1 MKKLLSVLLAATTV
15 VSLGGAAVYAK
26 DTIDM
31 GDLEVYYDDA
41 RNIKGYKA
49 DGVTLDNNDTVTPDQ
64 KVYVSLDEVAK
75 KILGRVDDGYS
86 DMALEELLIDDDYFK
101 FKYKKGSDNSKMI
114 LDINLVEK
122 NLDGSRKPYIEIKL
136 ADDYTDDEYKINP
149 TFTFSAKN
157 DLVLCVKGTGANR
170 TFRYFEKEDVDNG
183 DIPNG
188 YTHYTDADYD
198 VSEDDEF
205 EGEFTIWI
213 SNTEL
218 EADEDFAAGTGGV
231 TLKPTKNDDNEIVWY
246 DENDDIAMLTFEGD
260 SSVDNFFPKLSTKW
274 DNSTYATYF
283 ADQDAFIFDF
293 ISNPDISST
302 SRPVLTIYDPY
313 YDYEEDESLVDSEN
327 VVIYQVVDGELVDV
341 TADWSYGETDDGE
354 MAYTT
359 KTRQL
364 GTYIFCEVAVAGSEE
379 VVEEPV
385 DDGKVIPST
394 GR

>member
-1 MKKLLSVLLAATTV
+1 MKKLLSVVLAAATV
-15 VSLGGAAVYAK
+15 ASVGVTAFAADYELNGVLVYDDSHNNVYAN
-26 DTIDM
+26 
-31 GDLEVYYDDA
+31 G
-41 RNIKGYKA
+41 
-49 DGVTLDNNDTVTPDQ
+49 NDTVTPDQ
-64 KVYVSLDEVAK
+64 KVYVSLAEVGADIADQMTATLGGDPDVPGSLLQDE
-75 KILGRVDDGYS
+75 DF
-86 DMALEELLIDDDYFK
+86 FK

-114 LDINLVEK
+114 TGIKLVEK
-122 NLDGSRKPYIEIKL
+122 DIGEAGGRHEYIEIAL
-136 ADDYTDDEYKINP
+136 ADDWTDDEYKINP
-149 TFTFSAKN
+149 TFTFTAKDDIYLKKDKSRWVTGDDFADMSA
-157 DLVLCVKGTGANR
+157 TTQATYFANPVIS
-170 TFRYFEKEDVDNG
+170 DG
-183 DIPNG
+183 
-188 YTHYTDADYD
+188 
-198 VSEDDEF
+198 DEF

-213 SNTEL
+213 SNTE
-218 EADEDFAAGTGGV
+218 EDADADYAAGTGGV

-260 SSVDNFFPKLSTKW
+260 SSVDNFYPKLSTKW

-341 TADWSYGETDDGE
+341 TADWSYGETEDGE

-385 DDGKVIPST
+385 DDGKVIPNT

>member
-1 MKKLLSVLLAATTV
+1 
-15 VSLGGAAVYAK
+15 
-26 DTIDM
+26 M
-31 GDLEVYYDDA
+31 GDLKVYYDTGY
-41 RNIKGYKA
+41 NIEG
-49 DGVTLDNNDTVTPDQ
+49 TTNNDTVTPDQ
-64 KVYVSLDEVAK
+64 KVYVRLSDVAE
-75 KILGRVDDGYS
+75 KILGKTSATDATTQLAD
-86 DMALEELLIDDDYFK
+86 LLDDDDYFK

-114 LDINLVEK
+114 LSIDLVEK
-122 NLDGSRKPYIEIKL
+122 KLDSDTSRQKYIEIKL

-149 TFTFSAKN
+149 TFTFSAKD
-157 DLVLCVKGTGANR
+157 DL
-170 TFRYFEKEDVDNG
+170 RYFWDGTTSSGRYYTQEDIDDGKKVVGTEDVNEK
-183 DIPNG
+183 
-188 YTHYTDADYD
+188 

-260 SSVDNFFPKLSTKW
+260 SSVDNFYPKLSTKW

-385 DDGKVIPST
+385 DDGKVIPDT

>member
-15 VSLGGAAVYAK
+15 VSLGGAAVYA
-26 DTIDM
+26 DGTDYDM
-31 GDLEVYYDDA
+31 GDLTVYYDDESKVEDDNA
-41 RNIKGYKA
+41 NH
-49 DGVTLDNNDTVTPDQ
+49 NNDTVTPDQ
-64 KVYVSLDEVAK
+64 KVYVKLYDVADQIMDAFDAVGRFGVARTELGKLMDDE
-75 KILGRVDDGYS
+75 
-86 DMALEELLIDDDYFK
+86 DYFK

-114 LDINLVEK
+114 LGISLVEK
-122 NLDGSRKPYIEIKL
+122 NLDGNGRDKYIEIKL

-149 TFTFSAKN
+149 TFTFTAKD
-157 DLVLCVKGTGANR
+157 DLIYDGSNGVKRWYTQEEIDERNLSVTKTA
-170 TFRYFEKEDVDNG
+170 TISDG
-183 DIPNG
+183 DK
-188 YTHYTDADYD
+188 
-198 VSEDDEF
+198 F
-205 EGEFTIWI
+205 EGEFTLWI

-218 EADEDFAAGTGGV
+218 DADEDFAAGTGGV

-385 DDGKVIPST
+385 DDGKVIPDT

>member
-1 MKKLLSVLLAATTV
+1 MSPW
-15 VSLGGAAVYAK
+15 GGAAVYA
-26 DTIDM
+26 DGTDYDIS
-31 GDLEVYYDDA
+31 DLPVYYDDEDPVFV
-41 RNIKGYKA
+41 N
-49 DGVTLDNNDTVTPDQ
+49 NNDTVTPDQ
-64 KVYVSLDEVAK
+64 KVYVKLSDVADQIMDAFDAAGDLETARDE
-75 KILGRVDDGYS
+75 LGKLMDD
-86 DMALEELLIDDDYFK
+86 EDYFK

-114 LDINLVEK
+114 LGISLVEK
-122 NLDGSRKPYIEIKL
+122 NLDGNGRDKYIEIKL

-149 TFTFSAKN
+149 TFTFTAKD
-157 DLVLCVKGTGANR
+157 DLIYDGNVKRWYTQEEIDERNLNVAE
-170 TFRYFEKEDVDNG
+170 TATISDG
-183 DIPNG
+183 DK
-188 YTHYTDADYD
+188 
-198 VSEDDEF
+198 F
-205 EGEFTIWI
+205 EGEFTLWI

-231 TLKPTKNDDNEIVWY
+231 TLKPTKNDDNEIIWY

-274 DNSTYATYF
+274 DNATYAEYF

-293 ISNPDISST
+293 ISNPEISST

-354 MAYTT
+354 LAYTT

-364 GTYIFCEVAVAGSEE
+364 GTYIFCEADVAGAEE
-379 VVEEPV
+379 VVEPV
-385 DDGKVIPST
+385 DDGKVIPNT

>member
-1 MKKLLSVLLAATTV
+1 MSPW
-15 VSLGGAAVYAK
+15 GGAAVYA
-26 DTIDM
+26 DGTDYDIS
-31 GDLEVYYDDA
+31 DLPVYYDNNKDI
-41 RNIKGYKA
+41 RGETSP
-49 DGVTLDNNDTVTPDQ
+49 GVFGTNDTVTPDQ
-64 KVYVSLDEVAK
+64 KVYVKLSDVADQIMDAFDAAGDLETARDE
-75 KILGRVDDGYS
+75 LGKLMDD
-86 DMALEELLIDDDYFK
+86 EDYFK

-122 NLDGSRKPYIEIKL
+122 NLGGGREEYIEIKL

-149 TFTFSAKN
+149 TFTFSAKEN
-157 DLVLCVKGTGANR
+157 LYLYENAAGDYK
-170 TFRYFEKEDVDNG
+170 YFTEDEVDDG
-183 DIPNG
+183 VPAKRG
-188 YTHYTDADYD
+188 YTIKYTRSDYD
-198 VSEDDEF
+198 ISEDDEY

-385 DDGKVIPST
+385 DDGKVIPNT

>member
-1 MKKLLSVLLAATTV
+1 MKKLLSVVLAAATV
-15 VSLGGAAVYAK
+15 ASVGVTAFAADYELNGVLVYDDSHNNVYAN
-26 DTIDM
+26 
-31 GDLEVYYDDA
+31 G
-41 RNIKGYKA
+41 
-49 DGVTLDNNDTVTPDQ
+49 NDTVTPDQ
-64 KVYVSLDEVAK
+64 KVYVSLAEVGADIADQMTATLGGDPDVPGSLLQDE
-75 KILGRVDDGYS
+75 DF
-86 DMALEELLIDDDYFK
+86 FK

-114 LDINLVEK
+114 TGIKLVEK
-122 NLDGSRKPYIEIKL
+122 DIGEAGGRHEYIEIAL
-136 ADDYTDDEYKINP
+136 ADDWTDDEYKINP
-149 TFTFSAKN
+149 TFTFTAKDDIYLKKDKSRWVTGDDFADMSA
-157 DLVLCVKGTGANR
+157 TTQATYFANPVIS
-170 TFRYFEKEDVDNG
+170 DG
-183 DIPNG
+183 
-188 YTHYTDADYD
+188 
-198 VSEDDEF
+198 DEF

-213 SNTEL
+213 SNTE
-218 EADEDFAAGTGGV
+218 EDADADYAAGTGGV

-260 SSVDNFFPKLSTKW
+260 SSVDNFYPKLSTKW

-385 DDGKVIPST
+385 DDGKVIPNT

>member
-15 VSLGGAAVYAK
+15 VSLGGAVVYAA
-26 DTIDM
+26 DTEVDM
-31 GDLEVYYDDA
+31 GDLTVYTDKNVA
-41 RNIKGYKA
+41 FAG
-49 DGVTLDNNDTVTPDQ
+49 DTTAPDK
-64 KVYVSLDEVAK
+64 KVYVRLDDVAQE
-75 KILGRVDDGYS
+75 ILGVDNAATD
-86 DMALEELLIDDDYFK
+86 ALKDILDDDDYFK

-114 LDINLVEK
+114 LGISLVEK
-122 NLDGSRKPYIEIKL
+122 NLNNTGRDSYIEIKL

-149 TFTFSAKN
+149 TFTFTSKDELLYDHATQKW
-157 DLVLCVKGTGANR
+157 
-170 TFRYFEKEDVDNG
+170 
-183 DIPNG
+183 
-188 YTHYTDADYD
+188 YTREDYD
-198 VSEDDEF
+198 DRNMNFDAGALVADDTEY

-213 SNTEL
+213 SNTE
-218 EADEDFAAGTGGV
+218 EDADADYAAGTGGV

-260 SSVDNFFPKLSTKW
+260 SDVDNFYPKLSTKW
-274 DNSTYATYF
+274 DNATYAEYF

-293 ISNPDISST
+293 ISNPNISST

-341 TADWSYGETDDGE
+341 TADWAYGETDDGE
-354 MAYTT
+354 LAYTT

-364 GTYIFCEVAVAGSEE
+364 GTYIFCEADVAGAEE
-379 VVEEPV
+379 VVEPV

>member
-15 VSLGGAAVYAK
+15 VSLGGAAVYA
-26 DTIDM
+26 DGTDYDM
-31 GDLEVYYDDA
+31 GDLTVYTDKNVA
-41 RNIKGYKA
+41 FAG
-49 DGVTLDNNDTVTPDQ
+49 DTTAPDK
-64 KVYVSLDEVAK
+64 KVYVRLSEVAAE
-75 KILGRVDDGYS
+75 ILDTYTAATTLDATLADVMDDE
-86 DMALEELLIDDDYFK
+86 DFFK
-101 FKYKKGSDNSKMI
+101 FSSKKGSDNSKMI

-122 NLDGSRKPYIEIKL
+122 NLNNTGRASYIEIKL

-149 TFTFSAKN
+149 TFIFKVQDDLYYSN
-157 DLVLCVKGTGANR
+157 DNRGDFRWATAEELEDRYGSIAAAEADANYNWTGPA
-170 TFRYFEKEDVDNG
+170 FEDG
-183 DIPNG
+183 DK
-188 YTHYTDADYD
+188 
-198 VSEDDEF
+198 F

-218 EADEDFAAGTGGV
+218 DADEDFAAGTGGV

-260 SSVDNFFPKLSTKW
+260 SSVDNFYPKLSTKW
-274 DNSTYATYF
+274 DNATYAEYF

-293 ISNPDISST
+293 ISNPEISST

-327 VVIYQVVDGELVDV
+327 VVIYAVVDGELVDD
-341 TADWSYGETDDGE
+341 TANWTYGETEDGE

>member
-1 MKKLLSVLLAATTV
+1 
-15 VSLGGAAVYAK
+15 
-26 DTIDM
+26 M
-31 GDLEVYYDDA
+31 GDLTVYTDDGPTSTPGE
-41 RNIKGYKA
+41 NVVA
-49 DGVTLDNNDTVTPDQ
+49 DTTVPDT

-75 KILGRVDDGYS
+75 KIVGRTTPGAADRL
-86 DMALEELLIDDDYFK
+86 LEELLIDDDYFK

-122 NLDGSRKPYIEIKL
+122 NLGGGREEYIEIKL

-149 TFTFSAKN
+149 TFTFSAKEN
-157 DLVLCVKGTGANR
+157 LYLYENTATAGDYK
-170 TFRYFEKEDVDNG
+170 YFTEDEVDDG
-183 DIPNG
+183 VPAKRG
-188 YTHYTDADYD
+188 YTKYTKVDYD

-231 TLKPTKNDDNEIVWY
+231 TLKPTKNDDNEIIWY

-385 DDGKVIPST
+385 DDGKVIPNT

>member
-1 MKKLLSVLLAATTV
+1 
-15 VSLGGAAVYAK
+15 
-26 DTIDM
+26 M

-41 RNIKGYKA
+41 RNIKGYQA

-274 DNSTYATYF
+274 DNATYAEYF

-293 ISNPDISST
+293 ISNPEISST

-385 DDGKVIPST
+385 DDGKVIPNT

>member
-1 MKKLLSVLLAATTV
+1 MKKLLSVVLAAATV
-15 VSLGGAAVYAK
+15 ASVGVTAFATDY
-26 DTIDM
+26 DM
-31 GDLEVYYDDA
+31 GDLNVYYDS
-41 RNIKGYKA
+41 
-49 DGVTLDNNDTVTPDQ
+49 DNKIAVGTGTTNDTVTPDQ
-64 KVYVSLDEVAK
+64 KVYVKLSEVSAAMK
-75 KILGRVDDGYS
+75 TSGTLSDTMPSDLLNDG
-86 DMALEELLIDDDYFK
+86 DFFK

-114 LDINLVEK
+114 TGIKLVEK
-122 NLDGSRKPYIEIKL
+122 NIGDGRQPYIEIAL
-136 ADDYTDDEYKINP
+136 ADDWTDDEYKINP
-149 TFTFSAKN
+149 TFTFTAKDN
-157 DLVLCVKGTGANR
+157 IVVVGSGTN
-170 TFRYFEKEDVDNG
+170 EKWYTEGDYEDRGLTGGKVVVD
-183 DIPNG
+183 
-188 YTHYTDADYD
+188 
-198 VSEDDEF
+198 DDTEF
-205 EGEFTIWI
+205 EGEFTLWI
-213 SNTEL
+213 SNTER

-231 TLKPTKNDDNEIVWY
+231 TLKPTKNDDNEIIWY

-274 DNSTYATYF
+274 DNATYAEYF

-293 ISNPDISST
+293 ISNPEISST

-327 VVIYQVVDGELVDV
+327 VVIYKVVDGELVDD
-341 TADWSYGETDDGE
+341 TANWTYGETEDGD

-385 DDGKVIPST
+385 DDGKVIPNT

>member
-1 MKKLLSVLLAATTV
+1 MKKLLSVALAAATV
-15 VSLGGAAVYAK
+15 ASVGVTAFATDY
-26 DTIDM
+26 DM
-31 GDLEVYYDDA
+31 GDLPVYYDDESSVYA
-41 RNIKGYKA
+41 N
-49 DGVTLDNNDTVTPDQ
+49 NNDTVTPDQ
-64 KVYVSLDEVAK
+64 KVYVKLDDVGHLIFGNLNGPSYVPGEV
-75 KILGRVDDGYS
+75 LNDEDF
-86 DMALEELLIDDDYFK
+86 FK

-114 LDINLVEK
+114 LGISLVEK
-122 NLDGSRKPYIEIKL
+122 NLNGTRDEYIEIKL

-149 TFTFSAKN
+149 TFTFTAK
-157 DLVLCVKGTGANR
+157 DDIYYSVAHGWYTGEEA
-170 TFRYFEKEDVDNG
+170 EDRGWATTG
-183 DIPNG
+183 DVVHIP
-188 YTHYTDADYD
+188 D
-198 VSEDDEF
+198 DDEF
-205 EGEFTIWI
+205 EGEFTLWI
-213 SNTEL
+213 SNTE
-218 EADEDFAAGTGGV
+218 EDADADYAAGTGGV

-274 DNSTYATYF
+274 DNATYAEYF

-293 ISNPDISST
+293 ISNPEISST

-327 VVIYQVVDGELVDV
+327 VVIYAVVDGELVDD
-341 TADWSYGETDDGE
+341 TANWTYGETEDGE

>member
-15 VSLGGAAVYAK
+15 VSLGGAAVYA
-26 DTIDM
+26 DGTDYDIS
-31 GDLEVYYDDA
+31 DLPVYYDDEDPVFV
-41 RNIKGYKA
+41 N
-49 DGVTLDNNDTVTPDQ
+49 NNDTVTPDQ
-64 KVYVSLDEVAK
+64 KVYVKLSDVADQIMDAFDAAGDLRNARAELGELMDDE
-75 KILGRVDDGYS
+75 
-86 DMALEELLIDDDYFK
+86 DYFK

-114 LDINLVEK
+114 LGISLVEK
-122 NLDGSRKPYIEIKL
+122 NLDGNGRDKYIEIKL

-149 TFTFSAKN
+149 TFTFTAKD
-157 DLVLCVKGTGANR
+157 DLIYDGSNGVKRWYTQEEIDERNLNVRPR
-170 TFRYFEKEDVDNG
+170 TTISDG
-183 DIPNG
+183 DK
-188 YTHYTDADYD
+188 
-198 VSEDDEF
+198 F
-205 EGEFTIWI
+205 EGEFTLWI

-231 TLKPTKNDDNEIVWY
+231 TLKPTKNDDNEIIWY

-385 DDGKVIPST
+385 DDGKVIPNT

>member
-15 VSLGGAAVYAK
+15 VSLGGAAVYAAGT
-26 DTIDM
+26 DYDM
-31 GDLEVYYDDA
+31 GDLTVYYDDESKVEDDNA
-41 RNIKGYKA
+41 NH
-49 DGVTLDNNDTVTPDQ
+49 NNDTVTPDQ
-64 KVYVSLDEVAK
+64 KVYVKLSDVADEIIDAT
-75 KILGRVDDGYS
+75 LGQTGTGRAR
-86 DMALEELLIDDDYFK
+86 ALAELLDDDDWFK

-114 LDINLVEK
+114 LGISLVEK
-122 NLDGSRKPYIEIKL
+122 NLDGNGRDSYIEIKL

-149 TFTFSAKN
+149 TFIFT
-157 DLVLCVKGTGANR
+157 V
-170 TFRYFEKEDVDNG
+170 KEDMWFTAAGGWTQD
-183 DIPNG
+183 DPNN
-188 YTHYTDADYD
+188 AAAQKL
-198 VSEDDEF
+198 EDGDEF

>member
-15 VSLGGAAVYAK
+15 VSLGGAAVYA
-26 DTIDM
+26 DGTDYDM
-31 GDLEVYYDDA
+31 GDLTVYYDDESKVEDDNA
-41 RNIKGYKA
+41 NH
-49 DGVTLDNNDTVTPDQ
+49 NNDTVTPDQ
-64 KVYVSLDEVAK
+64 KVYVKLSDVADQIMDAFDAAGDLRNARAELGELMDDE
-75 KILGRVDDGYS
+75 
-86 DMALEELLIDDDYFK
+86 DYFK

-114 LDINLVEK
+114 LGISLVEK
-122 NLDGSRKPYIEIKL
+122 KLGNNPRDTYIEIKL

-149 TFTFSAKN
+149 TFTFTAKD
-157 DLVLCVKGTGANR
+157 DLIYDATAQKWYTQEEIDERNLTVNAR
-170 TFRYFEKEDVDNG
+170 TTISDG
-183 DIPNG
+183 DK
-188 YTHYTDADYD
+188 
-198 VSEDDEF
+198 F
-205 EGEFTIWI
+205 EGEFTLWI

-231 TLKPTKNDDNEIVWY
+231 TLKPTKNDDNEIIWY

-385 DDGKVIPST
+385 DDGKVIPNT

>member
-1 MKKLLSVLLAATTV
+1 
-15 VSLGGAAVYAK
+15 
-26 DTIDM
+26 M
-31 GDLEVYYDDA
+31 GDLTVYVD
-41 RNIKGYKA
+41 
-49 DGVTLDNNDTVTPDQ
+49 DGVTDIDDTTAPDK
-64 KVYVSLDEVAK
+64 KVYVKLSEVADNIIPSTSARANATVK
-75 KILGRVDDGYS
+75 KILD
-86 DMALEELLIDDDYFK
+86 DDDYFK

-122 NLDGSRKPYIEIKL
+122 KLGSNPRDTYIEIKL

-149 TFTFSAKN
+149 TFTFT
-157 DLVLCVKGTGANR
+157 V
-170 TFRYFEKEDVDNG
+170 KEDFYYWDDSTNKKG
-183 DIPNG
+183 MFLPTDESAPSG
-188 YTHYTDADYD
+188 YTHEARYD
-198 VSEDDEF
+198 LEDGDEY

-246 DENDDIAMLTFEGD
+246 DENDDIAKLTFEGD
-260 SSVDNFFPKLSTKW
+260 SSVDNFYPKLSTKW
-274 DNSTYATYF
+274 DNATYAEYF

-293 ISNPDISST
+293 ISNPNISST

-313 YDYEEDESLVDSEN
+313 YDYENDEVTVDPEN
-327 VVIYQVVDGELVDV
+327 VVVYQVVDGELVDV
-341 TADWSYGETDDGE
+341 TADWSYGEDDDGE

-364 GTYIFCEVAVAGSEE
+364 GTYIFCEASVAGAEE
-379 VVEEPV
+379 VPEEVPAE
-385 DDGKVIPST
+385 DGKDIPNT

>member
-1 MKKLLSVLLAATTV
+1 
-15 VSLGGAAVYAK
+15 
-26 DTIDM
+26 M
-31 GDLEVYYDDA
+31 GDLTVYTDDGPTSTPGE
-41 RNIKGYKA
+41 NVVA
-49 DGVTLDNNDTVTPDQ
+49 DTTVPDT

-75 KILGRVDDGYS
+75 KIVGRTTPGAADRL
-86 DMALEELLIDDDYFK
+86 LEELLIDDDYFK

-114 LDINLVEK
+114 LDISLVEK

-157 DLVLCVKGTGANR
+157 DLTLCVNGT
-170 TFRYFEKEDVDNG
+170 TYRYFEKEDVDND
-183 DIPNG
+183 DIPSG
-188 YTHYTDADYD
+188 YTDYPGDDYD

-231 TLKPTKNDDNEIVWY
+231 TLKPTKNDDNEIIWY

-274 DNSTYATYF
+274 DNATYAEYF

-293 ISNPDISST
+293 ISNPEISST

-327 VVIYQVVDGELVDV
+327 VVIYAVVDGELVDD
-341 TADWSYGETDDGE
+341 TANWTYGETEDGE

>member
-1 MKKLLSVLLAATTV
+1 MKKLLSVVLAAATV
-15 VSLGGAAVYAK
+15 ASVGVTAFAADYELNGVLVYDDSHNNVYAN
-26 DTIDM
+26 
-31 GDLEVYYDDA
+31 G
-41 RNIKGYKA
+41 
-49 DGVTLDNNDTVTPDQ
+49 NDTVTPDQ
-64 KVYVSLDEVAK
+64 KVYVSLAEVGADIADQMTATLGGDPDVPGSLLQDE
-75 KILGRVDDGYS
+75 DF
-86 DMALEELLIDDDYFK
+86 FK

-114 LDINLVEK
+114 TGIKLVEK
-122 NLDGSRKPYIEIKL
+122 DIGEAGGRHEYIEIAL
-136 ADDYTDDEYKINP
+136 ADDWTDDEYKINP
-149 TFTFSAKN
+149 TFTFTAKDDIYLKKDKSRWVTGDDFADMSA
-157 DLVLCVKGTGANR
+157 TTQATYFANPVIS
-170 TFRYFEKEDVDNG
+170 DG
-183 DIPNG
+183 
-188 YTHYTDADYD
+188 
-198 VSEDDEF
+198 DEF

-213 SNTEL
+213 SNTE
-218 EADEDFAAGTGGV
+218 EDADADYAAGTGGV
-231 TLKPTKNDDNEIVWY
+231 TLKPTKNDDNEIIWY

-274 DNSTYATYF
+274 DNATYAEYF

-293 ISNPDISST
+293 ISNPEISST

-327 VVIYQVVDGELVDV
+327 VVIYAVVDGELVDD
-341 TADWSYGETDDGE
+341 TANWTYGETEDGE

-385 DDGKVIPST
+385 DDGKVIPNT

>member
-1 MKKLLSVLLAATTV
+1 
-15 VSLGGAAVYAK
+15 
-26 DTIDM
+26 
-31 GDLEVYYDDA
+31 
-41 RNIKGYKA
+41 
-49 DGVTLDNNDTVTPDQ
+49 
-64 KVYVSLDEVAK
+64 
-75 KILGRVDDGYS
+75 
-86 DMALEELLIDDDYFK
+86 
-101 FKYKKGSDNSKMI
+101 
-114 LDINLVEK
+114 
-122 NLDGSRKPYIEIKL
+122 
-136 ADDYTDDEYKINP
+136 
-149 TFTFSAKN
+149 
-157 DLVLCVKGTGANR
+157 
-170 TFRYFEKEDVDNG
+170 
-183 DIPNG
+183 
-188 YTHYTDADYD
+188 
-198 VSEDDEF
+198 
-205 EGEFTIWI
+205 
-213 SNTEL
+213 
-218 EADEDFAAGTGGV
+218 
-231 TLKPTKNDDNEIVWY
+231 
-246 DENDDIAMLTFEGD
+246 MLTFEGD

-274 DNSTYATYF
+274 DNATYAEYF

-293 ISNPDISST
+293 ISNPEISST

>member
-15 VSLGGAAVYAK
+15 VSLGGAAVYAE
-26 DTIDM
+26 DTEYDM
-31 GDLEVYYDDA
+31 GDLTVYVD
-41 RNIKGYKA
+41 
-49 DGVTLDNNDTVTPDQ
+49 DGVTDIDDTTAPDK
-64 KVYVSLDEVAK
+64 KVYVKLSEVADNIIPSTSARANATVK
-75 KILGRVDDGYS
+75 KILD
-86 DMALEELLIDDDYFK
+86 DDDYFK

-122 NLDGSRKPYIEIKL
+122 KLGSNPRDTYIEIKL

-149 TFTFSAKN
+149 TFTFT
-157 DLVLCVKGTGANR
+157 V
-170 TFRYFEKEDVDNG
+170 KEDFYYWDDSTNKKG
-183 DIPNG
+183 MFLPTDESAPSG
-188 YTHYTDADYD
+188 YTHEARYD
-198 VSEDDEF
+198 LEDGDEY

-246 DENDDIAMLTFEGD
+246 DENDDIAKLTFEGD
-260 SSVDNFFPKLSTKW
+260 SSVDNFYPKLSTKW
-274 DNSTYATYF
+274 DNATYAEYF
-283 ADQDAFIFDF
+283 ADQDAFMFDF
-293 ISNPDISST
+293 ISNPTISST

-313 YDYEEDESLVDSEN
+313 YDYENDEVTVDPEN

-341 TADWSYGETDDGE
+341 TADWTYDEDDDGE
-354 MAYTT
+354 MVYTT

-364 GTYIFCEVAVAGSEE
+364 GTYIFCEASVAGAEE
-379 VVEEPV
+379 VPEEVPA
-385 DDGKVIPST
+385 DDIKDIPNT

>member
-15 VSLGGAAVYAK
+15 VSLGGAAIYA
-26 DTIDM
+26 DGTDYDIS
-31 GDLEVYYDDA
+31 DLPVYYDDEDPVFV
-41 RNIKGYKA
+41 N
-49 DGVTLDNNDTVTPDQ
+49 NNDTVTPDQ
-64 KVYVSLDEVAK
+64 KVYVKLSDVADQIMDVDAGNAGLDTARAE
-75 KILGRVDDGYS
+75 LGKLMDD
-86 DMALEELLIDDDYFK
+86 EDYFK

-114 LDINLVEK
+114 LGISLVEK
-122 NLDGSRKPYIEIKL
+122 NLDGNGRDKYIEIKL

-149 TFTFSAKN
+149 TFTFTAKD
-157 DLVLCVKGTGANR
+157 DLIYDGTNGVKRWYTQEEIDERNLNVTETA
-170 TFRYFEKEDVDNG
+170 TISDG
-183 DIPNG
+183 DK
-188 YTHYTDADYD
+188 
-198 VSEDDEF
+198 F
-205 EGEFTIWI
+205 EGEFTLWI

-385 DDGKVIPST
+385 DDGKVIPNT

>member
-1 MKKLLSVLLAATTV
+1 MSPW
-15 VSLGGAAVYAK
+15 GGAAVYA
-26 DTIDM
+26 DGTDYDM
-31 GDLEVYYDDA
+31 GDLTVYYDDESKVEDDNA
-41 RNIKGYKA
+41 NH
-49 DGVTLDNNDTVTPDQ
+49 NNDTVTPDQ
-64 KVYVSLDEVAK
+64 KVYVKLYDVADQIMDAFDAAGDLRNARAELGELMDDE
-75 KILGRVDDGYS
+75 
-86 DMALEELLIDDDYFK
+86 DYFK

-114 LDINLVEK
+114 LGISLVEK
-122 NLDGSRKPYIEIKL
+122 NLDGNGRDKYIEIKL

-149 TFTFSAKN
+149 TFTFTAKD
-157 DLVLCVKGTGANR
+157 DLYIK
-170 TFRYFEKEDVDNG
+170 
-183 DIPNG
+183 
-188 YTHYTDADYD
+188 TDAPRMG
-198 VSEDDEF
+198 SWATAEELEDRYNGIPANYASVGISDGDEF

-213 SNTEL
+213 SNTE
-218 EADEDFAAGTGGV
+218 EDADADFAAGTGGV

-385 DDGKVIPST
+385 DDGKVIPDT

>member
-1 MKKLLSVLLAATTV
+1 MKKLLSVVLAAATV
-15 VSLGGAAVYAK
+15 ASVGVTAFAADYELNGVLVYDDSHNNVYAN
-26 DTIDM
+26 
-31 GDLEVYYDDA
+31 G
-41 RNIKGYKA
+41 
-49 DGVTLDNNDTVTPDQ
+49 NDTVTPDQ
-64 KVYVSLDEVAK
+64 KVYVSLAEVGADIADQMTATLGGDPDVPGSLLQDE
-75 KILGRVDDGYS
+75 DF
-86 DMALEELLIDDDYFK
+86 FK

-114 LDINLVEK
+114 TGIKLVEK
-122 NLDGSRKPYIEIKL
+122 DIGEAGGRHEYIEIAL
-136 ADDYTDDEYKINP
+136 ADDWTDDEYKINP
-149 TFTFSAKN
+149 TFTFTAKDDIYLKKDKSRWVTGDDFADMSA
-157 DLVLCVKGTGANR
+157 TTQATYFANPVIS
-170 TFRYFEKEDVDNG
+170 DG
-183 DIPNG
+183 
-188 YTHYTDADYD
+188 
-198 VSEDDEF
+198 DEF

-213 SNTEL
+213 SNTE
-218 EADEDFAAGTGGV
+218 EDADADYAAGTGGV

-385 DDGKVIPST
+385 DDGKVIPNT

>member
-15 VSLGGAAVYAK
+15 VSLGGAAVSAK
-26 DTIDM
+26 STEVDM
-31 GDLEVYYDDA
+31 GDLKVYYDTGY
-41 RNIKGYKA
+41 NIEG
-49 DGVTLDNNDTVTPDQ
+49 TTNNDTVTPDQ
-64 KVYVSLDEVAK
+64 KVYVRLSDVAE
-75 KILGRVDDGYS
+75 KILGKTSATDATTQLAD
-86 DMALEELLIDDDYFK
+86 LLDDDDYFK

-114 LDINLVEK
+114 LSIDLVEK
-122 NLDGSRKPYIEIKL
+122 KLDSDTSRQKYIEIKL

-149 TFTFSAKN
+149 TFTFSAKD
-157 DLVLCVKGTGANR
+157 DL
-170 TFRYFEKEDVDNG
+170 RYFWDGTTSSGRYYTQEDIDDGKKVVGTEDVNEK
-183 DIPNG
+183 
-188 YTHYTDADYD
+188 

-385 DDGKVIPST
+385 DDGKVIPNT

>member
-1 MKKLLSVLLAATTV
+1 MKKLLSVALAAATV
-15 VSLGGAAVYAK
+15 ASVGVSAFAADY
-26 DTIDM
+26 DM
-31 GDLEVYYDDA
+31 GELAVLYDNESSVA
-41 RNIKGYKA
+41 GTNQ
-49 DGVTLDNNDTVTPDQ
+49 NDTVTPDQ
-64 KVYVSLDEVAK
+64 KVYVSLDTVGSQLFEDG
-75 KILGRVDDGYS
+75 LGQVGGSVDGAYLMDE
-86 DMALEELLIDDDYFK
+86 DFFK

-114 LDINLVEK
+114 LGISLVEK
-122 NLDGSRKPYIEIKL
+122 DLKNGRNEYIEIKL

-149 TFTFSAKN
+149 TFTFTAKD
-157 DLVLCVKGTGANR
+157 DLYIK
-170 TFRYFEKEDVDNG
+170 
-183 DIPNG
+183 
-188 YTHYTDADYD
+188 TDAPRMG
-198 VSEDDEF
+198 SWATAEELEDRYNGIPANYASVGISDGDEF

-213 SNTEL
+213 SNTE
-218 EADEDFAAGTGGV
+218 EDADADYAAGTGGV
-231 TLKPTKNDDNEIVWY
+231 TLKPTKNDDNEIIWY

-260 SSVDNFFPKLSTKW
+260 SSVDNFYPKLSTKW
-274 DNSTYATYF
+274 DNATYAEYF

-293 ISNPDISST
+293 ISNPEISST

-385 DDGKVIPST
+385 DDGKVIPDT

>member
-1 MKKLLSVLLAATTV
+1 MKKLLSVVMAAATVASVGVTAF
-15 VSLGGAAVYAK
+15 AADYELNGVLVYDDSHNNVYA
-26 DTIDM
+26 
-31 GDLEVYYDDA
+31 G
-41 RNIKGYKA
+41 G
-49 DGVTLDNNDTVTPDQ
+49 NDTVTPDQ
-64 KVYVSLDEVAK
+64 KVYVSLAEVGADIANQMTATLGGDPDVPGSLLQDE
-75 KILGRVDDGYS
+75 DF
-86 DMALEELLIDDDYFK
+86 FK

-114 LDINLVEK
+114 TGIKLVEK
-122 NLDGSRKPYIEIKL
+122 DIGEAGGRHEYIEIAL
-136 ADDYTDDEYKINP
+136 ADDWTDDEYKINP
-149 TFTFSAKN
+149 TFTFTAKDDIYLSLSKTRWVTGDDFADMSAA
-157 DLVLCVKGTGANR
+157 TQATYYANPVIS
-170 TFRYFEKEDVDNG
+170 DG
-183 DIPNG
+183 
-188 YTHYTDADYD
+188 
-198 VSEDDEF
+198 DEF

-213 SNTEL
+213 SNTE
-218 EADEDFAAGTGGV
+218 EDADADYAAGTGGV
-231 TLKPTKNDDNEIVWY
+231 TLKPTKNDDNEIIWY

-274 DNSTYATYF
+274 DNATYAEYF

-293 ISNPDISST
+293 ISNPEISST

-327 VVIYQVVDGELVDV
+327 VVIYAVVDGELVDD
-341 TADWSYGETDDGE
+341 TANWTYGETEDGD

-385 DDGKVIPST
+385 DDGKVIPDT

>member
-1 MKKLLSVLLAATTV
+1 MGDLTVHYDNGSPMPTTEDTVQPDKKVYVKLSEVAADVLANGT
-15 VSLGGAAVYAK
+15 SLGGNA
-26 DTIDM
+26 
-31 GDLEVYYDDA
+31 
-41 RNIKGYKA
+41 
-49 DGVTLDNNDTVTPDQ
+49 
-64 KVYVSLDEVAK
+64 
-75 KILGRVDDGYS
+75 
-86 DMALEELLIDDDYFK
+86 ALEGTLADLMDDDEYFK
-101 FKYKKGSDNSKMI
+101 FSYKKGSDNSKMI
-114 LDINLVEK
+114 LGISLVEK
-122 NLDGSRKPYIEIKL
+122 KLGGGSRDKYIEIKL

-149 TFTFSAKN
+149 TFIFTAKDN
-157 DLVLCVKGTGANR
+157 IYYNAGAPYDWKTEDYLVDRYGSMAAANAAGYNNSYD
-170 TFRYFEKEDVDNG
+170 FYYIEDG
-183 DIPNG
+183 DK
-188 YTHYTDADYD
+188 
-198 VSEDDEF
+198 F
-205 EGEFTIWI
+205 EGEFTLWI
-213 SNTEL
+213 SNTEN
-218 EADEDFAAGTGGV
+218 EADEDYAAGTGGV

-327 VVIYQVVDGELVDV
+327 VVIYKVVDGELVDV

-385 DDGKVIPST
+385 DDGKVIPNT

>member
-26 DTIDM
+26 DTDM
-31 GDLEVYYDDA
+31 GDLKVYYDDA
-41 RNIKGYKA
+41 SSVEGTN
-49 DGVTLDNNDTVTPDQ
+49 NNDTVTPDQ
-64 KVYVSLDEVAK
+64 KVYVKLYDVADLMFGTAGDGNGIDPDVLDDE
-75 KILGRVDDGYS
+75 DF
-86 DMALEELLIDDDYFK
+86 FK

-114 LDINLVEK
+114 LSIGLVEK
-122 NLDGSRKPYIEIKL
+122 KLSEVEGRQKYIEIKL

-149 TFTFSAKN
+149 TFTFTAKDDLYLKN
-157 DLVLCVKGTGANR
+157 DASAWATADDLDD
-170 TFRYFEKEDVDNG
+170 RYGSTAGWTKLIDDG
-183 DIPNG
+183 
-188 YTHYTDADYD
+188 
-198 VSEDDEF
+198 DEF
-205 EGEFTIWI
+205 EGEFTLWI
-213 SNTEL
+213 SNTE
-218 EADEDFAAGTGGV
+218 EDADADYAAGTGGV

-327 VVIYQVVDGELVDV
+327 VVIYAVVDGELVDD
-341 TADWSYGETDDGE
+341 TANWTYGETEDGE

-385 DDGKVIPST
+385 DDGKVIPNT

>member
-1 MKKLLSVLLAATTV
+1 
-15 VSLGGAAVYAK
+15 
-26 DTIDM
+26 M
-31 GDLEVYYDDA
+31 GDLTVYVD
-41 RNIKGYKA
+41 
-49 DGVTLDNNDTVTPDQ
+49 DGVTDIDDTTAPDK
-64 KVYVSLDEVAK
+64 KVYVKLSEVADNIIPSTSKRANATVK
-75 KILGRVDDGYS
+75 KILD
-86 DMALEELLIDDDYFK
+86 DDDYFK

-122 NLDGSRKPYIEIKL
+122 KLGNLPRDTYIEIKL

-149 TFTFSAKN
+149 TFTFT
-157 DLVLCVKGTGANR
+157 V
-170 TFRYFEKEDVDNG
+170 KEDFYYWDDDVNMKGMFLPTDESA
-183 DIPNG
+183 PNG
-188 YTHYTDADYD
+188 YTHKDRYD
-198 VSEDDEF
+198 LEDGDEF

-385 DDGKVIPST
+385 DDGKVIPNT

>member
-1 MKKLLSVLLAATTV
+1 
-15 VSLGGAAVYAK
+15 
-26 DTIDM
+26 M
-31 GDLEVYYDDA
+31 GDLTVYYDDESKVEDDNA
-41 RNIKGYKA
+41 NH
-49 DGVTLDNNDTVTPDQ
+49 NNDTVTPDQ
-64 KVYVSLDEVAK
+64 KVYVKLSDVADQIMDAFDAAGDLRNARAELGELMDDE
-75 KILGRVDDGYS
+75 
-86 DMALEELLIDDDYFK
+86 DYFK

-114 LDINLVEK
+114 LGISLVEK
-122 NLDGSRKPYIEIKL
+122 NLNNTGRDSYIEIKL

-149 TFTFSAKN
+149 TFTFTAKD
-157 DLVLCVKGTGANR
+157 DLFSERAGTVR
-170 TFRYFEKEDVDNG
+170 TREDLEDRNNG
-183 DIPNG
+183 TIPAG
-188 YTHYTDADYD
+188 WTQIA
-198 VSEDDEF
+198 EDGDEF

-213 SNTEL
+213 SNTE
-218 EADEDFAAGTGGV
+218 EDADADYAAGTGGV

-385 DDGKVIPST
+385 DDGKVIPNT

>member
-1 MKKLLSVLLAATTV
+1 MRNAA
-15 VSLGGAAVYAK
+15 S
-26 DTIDM
+26 
-31 GDLEVYYDDA
+31 
-41 RNIKGYKA
+41 
-49 DGVTLDNNDTVTPDQ
+49 
-64 KVYVSLDEVAK
+64 
-75 KILGRVDDGYS
+75 
-86 DMALEELLIDDDYFK
+86 
-101 FKYKKGSDNSKMI
+101 
-114 LDINLVEK
+114 
-122 NLDGSRKPYIEIKL
+122 
-136 ADDYTDDEYKINP
+136 
-149 TFTFSAKN
+149 
-157 DLVLCVKGTGANR
+157 
-170 TFRYFEKEDVDNG
+170 
-183 DIPNG
+183 
-188 YTHYTDADYD
+188 
-198 VSEDDEF
+198 
-205 EGEFTIWI
+205 
-213 SNTEL
+213 
-218 EADEDFAAGTGGV
+218 
-231 TLKPTKNDDNEIVWY
+231 
-246 DENDDIAMLTFEGD
+246 DIAMLTFEGD

-274 DNSTYATYF
+274 DNATYAEYF

-385 DDGKVIPST
+385 DDGKVIPNT

>member
-1 MKKLLSVLLAATTV
+1 MKKLLSVVLAAASVATV
-15 VSLGGAAVYAK
+15 GVVAFAEDYDFS
-26 DTIDM
+26 
-31 GDLEVYYDDA
+31 GDLTVYYDSNDKTVA
-41 RNIKGYKA
+41 S
-49 DGVTLDNNDTVTPDQ
+49 DNTDTVTPDQ
-64 KVYVSLDEVAK
+64 KVYVKLSEVAS
-75 KILGRVDDGYS
+75 KIDADYLTSVYGVSLGTGVIDDIS
-86 DMALEELLIDDDYFK
+86 DLLNDDDYFK
-101 FKYKKGSDNSKMI
+101 FSYKKGSDNSKMI
-114 LDINLVEK
+114 TGIKLVEK
-122 NLDGSRKPYIEIKL
+122 NIGAGRQPYIEIAL
-136 ADDYTDDEYKINP
+136 ADDWTDDEYKINP
-149 TFTFSAKN
+149 TFTFTVKDDIIQAFDGSNNYVGISN
-157 DLVLCVKGTGANR
+157 D
-170 TFRYFEKEDVDNG
+170 EDRIEVWDNAT
-183 DIPNG
+183 G
-188 YTHYTDADYD
+188 YTTRKILNDGDK
-198 VSEDDEF
+198 F
-205 EGEFTIWI
+205 EGEFTLWI

-231 TLKPTKNDDNEIVWY
+231 TLKPTKNDDNEIIWY

-274 DNSTYATYF
+274 DNATYAEYF

-385 DDGKVIPST
+385 DDGKVIPNT